1 MCTVLS
7 HQAFHRPLGLGTTC
21 LNEQAEIDYPTEKR
35 RCVFV
40 LPGWNGKLHT
50 FKIVTLLASKIIPGA
65 TDRIKVTRFLSLS
78 LSHTHRHT
86 QTHTDTHTHTHT
98 HKPFLELCGMARF
111 QLCLKWGPGL
121 RRQCAHRPP
130 CLAWL
135 PQDTEPHLAPG
146 CWAPTVS
153 LQPDPSACPQ
163 SPFSTTPPAL

>member
-7 HQAFHRPLGLGTTC
+7 HQAFQRPLGLGTTC

-78 LSHTHRHT
+78 LSHT

-111 QLCLKWGPGL
+111 ETYW
-121 RRQCAHRPP
+121 
-130 CLAWL
+130 
-135 PQDTEPHLAPG
+135 
-146 CWAPTVS
+146 VS
-153 LQPDPSACPQ
+153 CV
-163 SPFSTTPPAL
+163 

>member
-78 LSHTHRHT
+78 LSLSHT
-86 QTHTDTHTHTHT
+86 QTHTDTHRHTHAHAHT
-98 HKPFLELCGMARF
+98 QAL
-111 QLCLKWGPGL
+111 PG
-121 RRQCAHRPP
+121 
-130 CLAWL
+130 
-135 PQDTEPHLAPG
+135 
-146 CWAPTVS
+146 
-153 LQPDPSACPQ
+153 
-163 SPFSTTPPAL
+163 ALWHGQI